1 MFDLFRSRDK
11 AVRILLGGILVVVS
25 FSMLTYLIPSF
36 NNGSADPSDMVVA
49 DVGKDPLM
57 VSEVTE
63 QIQRT
68 LKGQQI
74 PPSVISRYI
83 PQLVD
88 EMLMNR
94 ALAFEAERLG
104 FQVSDAELTEAI
116 RQSLPNLFPDGKYL
130 GHDAYA
136 AMLSQQNL
144 TPEMFEVSLRREMLA
159 VRLRDVALEG
169 AIVTQSEI
177 EREYRRKY
185 EQVKVEYVKLTADKY
200 KAESQP
206 SEQDMQAFFKAS
218 GSKYTVPEKKNLI
231 LLVADQAKLEE
242 SLKTPDAELLA
253 AYNQNKDAYR
263 TPERVRVRHIL
274 LKTTDKPAA
283 DEAKIK
289 AQAEDLLKQIR
300 AGANFSELAKKYS
313 EDTGSANNAKDPGEL
328 PDWISR
334 QQTVPEFEAVAF
346 SQKVGQTSDV
356 VKTQYGF
363 HIIQVL
369 EHQDARL
376 QPFDEV
382 KAKLAD
388 QWKKQRV
395 NDIFEN
401 ISDKAEAALQKD
413 PSHPERVAADF
424 NMQEVK
430 ADGIAPGQA
439 YPEIGTNTDF
449 DQSVSGLKVGEASQ
463 PVALPGNKIALAVVT
478 GIVPSRP
485 STFDE
490 VKGQIHDTIVQ
501 NRSAA
506 ALQKHAQ
513 ELIDAAKKSGDLIK
527 SAKTMGLEGKTT
539 PEFLRSGTVEG
550 IGPASYLQDAF
561 DRPDGSV
568 IGPINVPDATVVAR
582 VVAHVPA
589 DMAKLADERASLRE
603 DIKKQKSQDRN
614 TLFGEGVRQL
624 LVKQGKIKVHEAV
637 IKRLIACYGSPS

>member
-57 VSEVTE
+57 VTEVTE

-74 PPSVISRYI
+74 PPNVVGRYI
-83 PQLVD
+83 PQLVA
-88 EMLMNR
+88 EMLMTR
-94 ALAFEAERLG
+94 ALAYEAQRLG
-104 FQVSDAELTEAI
+104 YQVSDAELTDAI
-116 RQSLPNLFPDGKYL
+116 RQILPNLFPDGKFL
-130 GHDAYA
+130 GLDAYSA
-136 AMLSQQNL
+136 ALAQNNL
-144 TPEMFEVSLRREMLA
+144 TREVFETGLRREMLA
-159 VRLRDVALEG
+159 TRLRDGALEG
-169 AIVTQSEI
+169 SIVTQAEI
-177 EREYRRKY
+177 QREYSRKY
-185 EQVKVEYVKLTADKY
+185 EKVKVEYVKLTADKY

-206 SEQDMQAFFKAS
+206 NADDLQSYFKGS
-218 GSKYTVPEKKNLI
+218 GGKYTVPEKKNLI

-242 SLKTPDAELLA
+242 SLKPAEAELLA

-263 TPERVRVRHIL
+263 LPERVRVRHIL

-300 AGANFSELAKKYS
+300 GGANFSELAKKYS

-328 PDWISR
+328 PDWIGR
-334 QQTVPEFEAVAF
+334 GQTVPEFEAVAF
-346 SQKVGQTSDV
+346 SQKPGQTSDL
-356 VKTQYGF
+356 VKTQYGY

-369 EHQDARL
+369 ERQDARL

-388 QWKKQRV
+388 AWKKQRV
-395 NDIFEN
+395 NDILEN

-413 PSHPERVAADF
+413 PAHPERVAADF
-424 NMQEVK
+424 NMQVVK
-430 ADGIAPGQA
+430 ADGVAAGQA
-439 YPEIGTNTDF
+439 YPEIGASNDF
-449 DQSVSGLKVGEASQ
+449 DQSVSGLKAGEASQ

-478 GIVPSRP
+478 AIIPTRP

-490 VKGQIHDTIVQ
+490 VKDQIRDTIVQ

-506 ALQKHAQ
+506 ALQRHAQ

-527 SAKTMGLEGKTT
+527 SAKAMGLEGKTT
-539 PEFLRSGTVEG
+539 PEFQRNGTVEG
-550 IGPASYLQDAF
+550 VGPASYLQDAF

-568 IGPINVPDATVVAR
+568 VGPVNLPDATVVAR

-589 DMAKLADERASLRE
+589 DMAKLADERGALRE
-603 DIKKQKSQDRN
+603 EIKTQKSRDRN
-614 TLFGEGVRQL
+614 TLFGEGVRKML
-624 LVKQGKIKVHEAV
+624 IKQGKIKVHEAV
-637 IKRLIACYGSPS
+637 IKRLIASYSASS